1 MLCKGGEELVIITSW
16 SSVTPETIPK
26 LFCNTLLVAA
36 KSETIINGFR
46 KTGIYPL
53 NPNVSET
60 NDFVASDVT
69 NSNEPATTSDNFGT
83 LLETTKLNKPAL
95 EELTQSLR
103 GSMKPDDI
111 EEIQFQQTTTE
122 ELIASTSTSTPSL
135 RP

>member
-53 NPNVSET
+53 NPNVFET